1 MITCAAPA
9 SLLTRTS
16 FSCES
21 GTSPTGDGQ
30 VAHATQSPKGRRRE
44 GFQHGAERLEAG
56 CRHTATPSLPEWF
69 EEEAFQFERLA
80 ALEIDQGR
88 GLVCAHCS
96 GALDVHLHDGLVELE
111 AERLGGVDDFEHQ
124 LADDFAPA
132 GIGQE
137 FVGGETRAARSDG
150 TAAREPFEAA
160 TAGDAQAVERNIPDE
175 LLPMGA
181 GEVVGDVAGDAGAL
195 KHGAK
200 VVRARL
206 GPAPELAEHDAPV
219 VDVLHDSRSDAIEAD
234 ETKPAQDLFRL
245 EKGGEL
251 FLVAQAVLE
260 CQQRGARADQRRE
273 KLRKL
278 LIGSGLQRN
287 DDEVGDANLTRFPGA
302 LRTRVKVALGAAN
315 ADAMTAD
322 GLVIGTEQEMHV
334 ASVAT
339 EIAAVEAAH
348 GATADKGDFHGQRKG
363 DGVLE

>member
-56 CRHTATPSLPEWF
+56 CRHTATPSLPERF

-80 ALEIDQGR
+80 ALEVDQGR
-88 GLVCAHCS
+88 SFVGAHRAC
-96 GALDVHLHDGLVELE
+96 ALDVFLHDGLVELE
-111 AERLGGVDDFEHQ
+111 AERLGGMDDFEHQ
-124 LADDFAPA
+124 FADDFAP
-132 GIGQE
+132 GRIGQKL
-137 FVGGETRAARSDG
+137 VGGETRAARSDG
-150 TAAREPFEAA
+150 TAARESFEAGA
-160 TAGDAQAVERNIPDE
+160 AGDAEAIEWNIPDE

-195 KHGAK
+195 KHRAK

-260 CQQRGARADQRRE
+260 CQQRGARTNQRRE

-278 LIGSGLQRN
+278 LIGSGLQRD
-287 DDEVGDANLTRFPGA
+287 DDEVGDANPGRFPSA
-302 LRTRVKVALGAAN
+302 LRTRVEVALGAAN
-315 ADAMTAD
+315 GDAVSAHN
-322 GLVIGTEQEMHV
+322 LVIGTEQEMHV
-334 ASVAT
+334 APVAT
-339 EIAAVEAAH
+339 EFAAVEAAY
-348 GATADKGDFHGQRKG
+348 GATADKGDFHGVG
-363 DGVLE
+363 EDWS